1 MELETFFS
9 DYALSGAYFLFGI
22 CVLGVIVFP
31 LVQSISDPAKLI
43 KPLIG
48 IVLLGGLYAIGY
60 VINGDAGVSDA
71 FYPLVESFPDLTE
84 SEGEVAAATVTR
96 HVGAAFFVT
105 TILTVVATIGIL
117 VTELAKFFR

>member
-9 DYALSGAYFLFGI
+9 DYALTGAYILFGI

-48 IVLLGGLYAIGY
+48 IVLLGGLYLIGFA
-60 VINGDAGVSDA
+60 INGDAGVSEA
-71 FYPLVESFPDLTE
+71 FYPLVESFPDLTQA
-84 SEGEVAAATVTR
+84 EGEVAAAKVTR

-105 TILTVVATIGIL
+105 TILTVVATVGIL